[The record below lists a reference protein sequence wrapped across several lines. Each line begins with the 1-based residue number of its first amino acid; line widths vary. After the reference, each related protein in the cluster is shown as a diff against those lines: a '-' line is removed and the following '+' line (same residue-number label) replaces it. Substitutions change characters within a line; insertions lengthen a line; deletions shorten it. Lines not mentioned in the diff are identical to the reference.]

1 MLGIEIN
8 PKMGI
13 HLKDMANSWSRNIC
27 ELVFKQDEDLVLI
40 VFGKLYPVA
49 MSYSDGAHTSWVEN
63 TGRVGLTEAGR
74 EIRNGKQW
82 TNMHE
87 LC

>member
-1 MLGIEIN
+1 
-8 PKMGI
+8 
-13 HLKDMANSWSRNIC
+13 
-27 ELVFKQDEDLVLI
+27 
-40 VFGKLYPVA
+40 

-63 TGRVGLTEAGR
+63 TGRVGLTDGLTEAGR